1 MKRGRELTQHEKILR
16 IIGVIISIIITL
28 WFWHNLSE
36 RAHSRLIKSITRLI
50 PTVGIATFIGTV
62 VELRNWLRFMKLVI
76 TPLVSFARLP
86 FLAGASMVTSLFSN
100 KAAAGMLSGAYG
112 ENRISRAALL
122 TTGICNSHFAYL
134 SHSIRVLYPVAA
146 AAGMTGLIYFA
157 IQFGLGFGILFAAL
171 LIHRFSAKEMRGD
184 DKSDNSVE
192 RALPSWEKTVKRA
205 LKRTVR
211 IIIRLLL
218 VTVPMYLL
226 VLYLG
231 QEGVFETWNA
241 LLPAQAAKVV
251 TAEMMTVAISMMGGL
266 VNASSL
272 AAEMMRNGEI
282 TNVQIL
288 FAMLL
293 GSALGN
299 PVRTIRRNLPSAMGI
314 YPPKEGFLIV
324 FIMQSARFV
333 TVIAVCAI
341 IMFFLM

>member
-1 MKRGRELTQHEKILR
+1 MQRKPPTNGEKALKIA
-16 IIGVIISIIITL
+16 GVIISVIISL
-28 WFWHNLSE
+28 WFWLHLSDKS
-36 RAHSRLIKSITRLI
+36 HDRLISSITRLI

-76 TPLVSFARLP
+76 SPLVSFARLP
-86 FLAGASMVTSLFSN
+86 FLGGAAMVTSLFSN
-100 KAAAGMLSGAYG
+100 KAAASLLSGAYG
-112 ENRISRAALL
+112 EKRITRGALI
-122 TTGICNSHFAYL
+122 TTGLCNSHFAYL

-146 AAGMTGLIYFA
+146 AAGVTGLIYFG
-157 IQFGLGFGILFAAL
+157 IQFGLGFGIIFIAL
-171 LIHRFSAKEMRGD
+171 TIHRFSSAGATSYDTAEDVDR
-184 DKSDNSVE
+184 V
-192 RALPSWEKTVKRA
+192 LPSWKTTVHRA
-205 LKRTVR
+205 AKRTIR
-211 IIIRLLL
+211 IIVRLLL

-231 QEGVFETWNA
+231 QEGVFRTWNA

-282 TNVQIL
+282 TNIQIL

-314 YPPKEGFLIV
+314 YPPREGFLIV
-324 FIMQSARFV
+324 FIMQSARFI

-341 IMFFLM
+341 IMYFLM